1 MKVFNYPL
9 LGMEVDEYINDLV
22 GEYGETHEMVSL
34 LDKNYDILVKNH
46 HIWVVSLNA
55 IRKFLI
61 ENGFSIQIEKEDIR
75 FSKKIEKELSVINK
89 FSGLTEWETREKNV
103 LVKYKKYKN
112 KIRFLDEDLK
122 YLELL
127 KSKYN

>member
-9 LGMEVDEYINDLV
+9 LGVEVDEYIYDLV
-22 GEYGETHEMVSL
+22 DEYGETHEIVSL
-34 LDKNYDILVKNH
+34 LDKNYDNIIKNH
-46 HIWVVSLNA
+46 HIGVVNLNA

-61 ENGFSIQIEKEDIR
+61 ENGFSTQIEKEDIK

-103 LVKYKKYKN
+103 LEKYKKYKN
-112 KIRFLDEDLK
+112 KIHFLDEDLK